1 MNIGRLLLRAAIG
14 GYFIGHGA
22 QKLFGWFGGSGLDG
36 TAQSFERLGLRPG
49 RLNAIAAG
57 VAEAGGGLLLTLGLA
72 TPAAAAALVGTM
84 STAIHRV
91 HWKNGPWV
99 SKGGYEYNVVLIA
112 GALALADTGP
122 GSLSLDA
129 KLGIERR
136 GGKWALLALAG
147 GLAGALATDLLARRQ
162 SRLAPAPDVS

>member
-14 GYFIGHGA
+14 GYFIGHGT

-36 TAQSFERLGLRPG
+36 TAQNFERLGLRPG

-72 TPAAAAALVGTM
+72 SPAAAAALVGTM
-84 STAIHRV
+84 FTAIHRV

-99 SKGGYEYNVVLIA
+99 TKGGYEYNVVLIA

-122 GSLSLDA
+122 GNLSLDA

-147 GLAGALATDLLARRQ
+147 GVAGALATDLLARRQ
-162 SRLAPAPDVS
+162 SQPAPSRDVS